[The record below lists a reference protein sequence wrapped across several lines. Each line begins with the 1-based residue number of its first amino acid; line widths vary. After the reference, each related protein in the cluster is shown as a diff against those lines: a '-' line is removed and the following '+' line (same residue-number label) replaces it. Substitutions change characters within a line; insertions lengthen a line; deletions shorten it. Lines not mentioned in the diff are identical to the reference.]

1 MQNVEL
7 IKYKMLCTGISGHA
21 NVLVELLEADLSP
34 EARSEHLNAV
44 KMSVYL
50 LCQFMDMI
58 ESVASKPS
66 EVISGKVYF

>member
-1 MQNVEL
+1 MSNL
-7 IKYKMLCTGISGHA
+7 AGISGHA
-21 NVLVELLEADLSP
+21 NVLVELLESDLSAD
-34 EARSEHLNAV
+34 ARSEHLNSV

-66 EVISGKVYF
+66 EVISGKVMILILYEY